1 MLEIFIN
8 KNTENKEIA
17 LLENGHLVE
26 YYIDEGND
34 LRKEGNI
41 YIGIVKDV
49 IKGMQAAFVDIG
61 TEKNSFIHLKDLLPK
76 IDETKNNVKN
86 EKNSNIEISQII
98 KNNDAILVQVKKD
111 SNALKG
117 ARVSTHINLPS
128 KYIAL
133 MPDTDIITASQKIED
148 KKEQERLIKLVKE
161 NITSGNGAI
170 IRTSAIGK
178 EKEIIEDIKY
188 IESKWKKIEEKYQQ
202 EAKTKGPKLIYKS
215 ENIIEKMTLD
225 LPDNSLQRILT
236 NNEKEYNRL
245 LKLQKENAYLQKA
258 KIEFKKEEILDIYDT
273 KKQIEKLQ
281 NRKIWLKCGGFITI
295 DKTEALTAI
304 DVNTGKYTGTKDVE
318 QTIYKVNEEATIEI
332 TKQLRLRD
340 IGGIVIIDYIDMK
353 SNENKEK
360 IQKLLIENLKN
371 DRAKT
376 QVEGFTKLD
385 LMEMT
390 RKHIMSHRDGS
401 DGTKMSH
408 RDSSCERNYH

>member
-1 MLEIFIN
+1 M
-8 KNTENKEIA
+8 T
-17 LLENGHLVE
+17 
-26 YYIDEGND
+26 ND
-34 LRKEGNI
+34 
-41 YIGIVKDV
+41 
-49 IKGMQAAFVDIG
+49 
-61 TEKNSFIHLKDLLPK
+61 
-76 IDETKNNVKN
+76 
-86 EKNSNIEISQII
+86 
-98 KNNDAILVQVKKD
+98 
-111 SNALKG
+111 
-117 ARVSTHINLPS
+117 
-128 KYIAL
+128 
-133 MPDTDIITASQKIED
+133 
-148 KKEQERLIKLVKE
+148 
-161 NITSGNGAI
+161 
-170 IRTSAIGK
+170 
-178 EKEIIEDIKY
+178 
-188 IESKWKKIEEKYQQ
+188 
-202 EAKTKGPKLIYKS
+202 
-215 ENIIEKMTLD
+215 
-225 LPDNSLQRILT
+225 
-236 NNEKEYNRL
+236 EKEYNRL

-340 IGGIVIIDYIDMK
+340 IGGIVIIDYIDMNN
-353 SNENKEK
+353 NENKEK

>member
-26 YYIDEGND
+26 YYTDEEND

-86 EKNSNIEISQII
+86 EKSSNIEISQII
-98 KNNDAILVQVKKD
+98 KKNDAILVQVKKD

-188 IESKWKKIEEKYQQ
+188 IESKWKKIKEKYQQ
-202 EAKTKGPKLIYKS
+202 EAKTKEPKLIYKS

-236 NNEKEYNRL
+236 NDEKEYNKL
-245 LKLQKENAYLQKA
+245 LKLQKESTYLQKA
-258 KIEFKKEEILDIYDT
+258 KIELKKEEILDIYDA

-281 NRKIWLKCGGFITI
+281 NRKVWLKCGGFITI

-318 QTIYKVNEEATIEI
+318 QTIYKVNEEATVEI
-332 TKQLRLRD
+332 AKQLRLRD
-340 IGGIVIIDYIDMK
+340 IGGIVIIDYIDMNN
-353 SNENKEK
+353 NENKEK
-360 IQKLLIENLKN
+360 IQKILIENLKN

-390 RKHIMSHRDGS
+390 RKHIMSHRD
-401 DGTKMSH
+401 
-408 RDSSCERNYH
+408 SSCERNHH